1 VTVGGR
7 HDAGPSLGRRALLA
21 SAATA
26 GVGLLAGCSTG
37 LGSQGATEEP
47 GGADDGLD
55 SVTIATL
62 DAPGSAAGDL
72 TIPAEGAVT
81 LVDLFA
87 TWCGPCVAQLERLA
101 EVRAAV
107 DADVRFVSVTN
118 EALGGELTRSDLV
131 DWWREH
137 GGEWTLAH
145 DAEGELFFQLDAT
158 GIPFTGVIDQA
169 GRLTWSHQGVSD
181 PDTVVSELRS
191 VLADG

>member
-1 VTVGGR
+1 MGGT
-7 HDAGPSLGRRALLA
+7 HDAGQSLGRRALLA

-26 GVGLLAGCSTG
+26 GVGVLAGCSTG
-37 LGSQGATEEP
+37 LGSQGASEEP
-47 GGADDGLD
+47 GGTDDGLD

-62 DAPGSAAGDL
+62 DARGSEVGEI
-72 TIPAEGAVT
+72 TIPADGSVT

-107 DADVRFVSVTN
+107 DGDVRFVSVTN

-131 DWWREH
+131 DWWNEH

-158 GIPFTGVIDQA
+158 GIPFTGVIDA
-169 GRLTWSHQGVSD
+169 SGRLTWSHQGVTDSE
-181 PDTVVSELRS
+181 TVVGQVRS
-191 VLADG
+191 VLDDG